1 MTMIYQHSLSD
12 GVVALMEID
21 RLDDFYLSHLDLTD
35 GDNRELGLI
44 QYSKRRL
51 QWLASRYL
59 LKTTS
64 NQNRTLYLQKSEHGK
79 PSFTNHNAH
88 FSISHSREYVALIYS
103 ESQKVAIDIEVIQP
117 KIQAIRSKF
126 IHPNDYEQGEDILNL
141 TIIWSA
147 KETIYKYFDT
157 RAIYSFKKHIAII
170 ARNGNSLKAEVEIN
184 NEFIQFELSYK
195 VFEKIVMVWIV
206 RN

>member
-44 QYSKRRL
+44 QHSKRRL

-64 NQNRTLYLQKSEHGK
+64 NQNRTLYLQKSELGK

-195 VFEKIVMVWIV
+195 IFEKIVMVWIV

>member
-1 MTMIYQHSLSD
+1 MTTIYQHSLLD

-21 RLDDFYLSHLDLTD
+21 RLDDFYLSYLDLTD
-35 GDNRELGLI
+35 IDRRELGLI
-44 QYSKRRL
+44 QHSKRRL

-64 NQNRTLYLQKSEHGK
+64 NQNRTLYLQKSELGK
-79 PSFTNHNAH
+79 PSFANHNAH

-103 ESQKVAIDIEVIQP
+103 ESQKVAVDIELVQS
-117 KIQAIRSKF
+117 KIQSIRSKF
-126 IHPNDYEQGEDILNL
+126 IHPSDYEQGEDILNL

-157 RAIYSFKKHIAII
+157 RAIYSFKKHIAITS
-170 ARNGNSLKAEVEIN
+170 RDGNILKAEVEMN
-184 NEFIQFELSYK
+184 NQVLQFELSYQI
-195 VFEKIVMVWIV
+195 FDKIVMVWLV
-206 RN
+206 KD

>member
-1 MTMIYQHSLSD
+1 MATIYQYSLSD
-12 GVVALMEID
+12 GIVALMEID
-21 RLDDFYLSHLDLTD
+21 RSDDFYLSHLDLTD

-44 QYSKRRL
+44 QHSKRRL

-64 NQNRTLYLQKSEHGK
+64 NQNRTLYLQKSELGK

-103 ESQKVAIDIEVIQP
+103 ESQKVAVDIEFVQS
-117 KIQAIRSKF
+117 KIQSIRSKF

-157 RAIYSFKKHIAII
+157 RAIYSFKKHIAITTI
-170 ARNGNSLKAEVEIN
+170 DGSFLKAEVEMN
-184 NEFIQFELSYK
+184 NEILQFELSYK
-195 VFEKIVMVWIV
+195 IFEKIVMVWIV
-206 RN
+206 RS

>member
-1 MTMIYQHSLSD
+1 MTTIYQYSLSD
-12 GVVALMEID
+12 GVVALMKID
-21 RLDDFYLSHLDLTD
+21 QLDDFYLSHLDLTD
-35 GDNRELGLI
+35 ADNQELGLI
-44 QYSKRRL
+44 QHSKRRL

-64 NQNRTLYLQKSEHGK
+64 NQNRTLYLQKSELGK

-103 ESQKVAIDIEVIQP
+103 ESQKVAVDIEAVQT

-126 IHPNDYEQGEDILNL
+126 IHPKDYEQGEDILNL

-170 ARNGNSLKAEVEIN
+170 ARDGNSLKAEVEIN
-184 NEFIQFELSYK
+184 NEFLQFELSYNI
-195 VFEKIVMVWIV
+195 FEKIVLVWIV